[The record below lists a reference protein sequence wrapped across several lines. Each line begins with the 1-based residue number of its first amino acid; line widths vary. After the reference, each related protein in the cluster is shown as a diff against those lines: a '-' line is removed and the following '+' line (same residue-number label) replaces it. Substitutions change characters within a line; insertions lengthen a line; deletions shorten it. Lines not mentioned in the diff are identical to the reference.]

1 MEPISKQ
8 IKNVLDEMHS
18 KARIMESYV
27 IRKDGLIICSYIPG
41 SNSQRISA
49 MSAALMELGKRTLK
63 NIGND
68 DMKLIMVSGNKMN
81 IVISG
86 SNSIA
91 LVCAV
96 GSEVNIG
103 MIFLLIKKAVPKIQS
118 ILEESY
124 ENVSV
129 VWTQ

>member
-1 MEPISKQ
+1 MKPISKQ
-8 IKNVLDEMHS
+8 IKSVLDEMHS
-18 KARIMESYV
+18 KANIMESYV
-27 IRKDGLIICSYIPG
+27 IRKDGLIICSHVPG

-63 NIGND
+63 DIGND
-68 DMKLIMVSGNKMN
+68 GLKLIMVSGNKMN

-86 SNSIA
+86 SDNIA

-103 MIFLLIKKAVPKIQS
+103 MIFLLIKKAVQKIQS
-118 ILEESY
+118 ILKESY
-124 ENVSV
+124 ENMQVA
-129 VWTQ
+129 

>member
-8 IKNVLDEMHS
+8 IKDVLDEMHN

-49 MSAALMELGKRTLK
+49 MSAALMELGKRTL
-63 NIGND
+63 NDIGND
-68 DMKLIMVSGNKMN
+68 DLKLIMVSGNKMN

-103 MIFLLIKKAVPKIQS
+103 MIFLLIKKAVPKIQL

-124 ENVSV
+124 ENVSIV
-129 VWTQ
+129 MKQ